1 MPNYAIYKDN
11 VILNVI
17 VADSKEIA
25 EKVTKYNAIETEGNP
40 WIGWTLID
48 GVWTEPVQPEVE
60 VIEEEVAINE

>member
-60 VIEEEVAINE
+60 VIEEEVAIDE